1 MQQNRIYERV
11 RVGESCTARGC
22 SGRLWDEA
30 PSAAVHT
37 CVGPAPSPASP
48 GGSLSSRPQAGCG
61 AAGSRLPRTR
71 RCAGAG
77 CLPPGLVP
85 NPDTSAHLCP
95 RVLGHPRAPP
105 RWAQTPSQSPGT
117 CGQVR
122 VREPGPGSSSPGSGP
137 LASLLERAP
146 GSVASKFGVSLG
158 KGKLL

>member
-22 SGRLWDEA
+22 SERLWDEA

-71 RCAGAG
+71 Y
-77 CLPPGLVP
+77 L
-85 NPDTSAHLCP
+85 
-95 RVLGHPRAPP
+95 
-105 RWAQTPSQSPGT
+105 
-117 CGQVR
+117 
-122 VREPGPGSSSPGSGP
+122 SSSLGIIS
-137 LASLLERAP
+137 SHLLPQIEL
-146 GSVASKFGVSLG
+146 LG
-158 KGKLL
+158 